1 MIVSNSTPLI
11 NFAAIGRL
19 DILES
24 LFTRVTIPPAV
35 EYELLERGQQYPSM
49 MAIRGASFI
58 QQHDI
63 QNIPLRDTLTLDL
76 DMGEAEAITLAL
88 EQQADLLLLDEVAG
102 RTIAETHGLRFT
114 GSIGCLVEAKR
125 MSIIPLVHPLLQ
137 AMQTEARF
145 WIHPRLLAKVLAEQN
160 ERP

>member
-19 DILES
+19 DILEA
-24 LFTRVTIPPAV
+24 LFNILTIPPAV
-35 EYELLERGQQYPSM
+35 EYELLERGEQYPSM
-49 MAIRGASFI
+49 GAIRGASFI
-58 QQHDI
+58 VKRDI
-63 QNIPLRDTLTLDL
+63 HNMPLRNTLALDL

-88 EQQADLLLLDEVAG
+88 EQKADLLLLDEITG
-102 RTIAETHGLRFT
+102 RTIAEAHGLRFT

-125 MSIIPLVHPLLQ
+125 RNIIPLVHPLLQ

-160 ERP
+160 E